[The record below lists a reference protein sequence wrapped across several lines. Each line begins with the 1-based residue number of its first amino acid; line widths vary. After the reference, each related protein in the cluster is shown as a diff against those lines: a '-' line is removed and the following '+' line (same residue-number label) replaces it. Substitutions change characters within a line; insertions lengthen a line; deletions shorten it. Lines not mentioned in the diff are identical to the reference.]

1 MANKRASSA
10 PNPLR
15 AAHDSR
21 KRSKASELW
30 FRKCNHGEALF
41 RAYLA
46 AQSVVPAAEAAAFW
60 AALRRP
66 LPITWWVHPRAPA
79 EFARR
84 LRASAHAAPAPW
96 AAGAGVWQASL
107 ERRALGAGGEAAA
120 LGALLAEGVA
130 AGALSRQE
138 AVSMLPVL
146 ALRVAP
152 GSRCLDVCASPGS
165 KTQQLLAAVAG
176 GASEARRVGMVVAN
190 DAHPQRVAALLDA
203 LGRHG
208 RSASELARLVVT
220 CHRGEA
226 LPAPARPF
234 GKRRGGGAGFDRV
247 LCDVPCSGDG
257 TIRKDASVLPRW
269 TPGVGNA
276 LHATQL
282 AIAWRGLELLRVGGL
297 LCYSTCSLNPIED
310 EAVVAALLGRA
321 AGAVELE
328 AWPADV
334 LPALRRRA
342 GLRSWRVADHADAD
356 DDDGDEEVALRWHAS
371 FDAAR
376 AAGVAH
382 AVPTMWP
389 PDAADAARLRLE
401 RCSRLLPHDQDTGG
415 FFVALLRKRA
425 PLGGGGGGG
434 GEAAADGELPPQL
447 LQPLPPAEAEAL
459 AGRAGLRRGAA
470 RRRLLRP
477 EGARGDRAVRVAP
490 PGFAAFAP
498 GALRVVSAGVP
509 LV

>member
-1 MANKRASSA
+1 
-10 PNPLR
+10 
-15 AAHDSR
+15 
-21 KRSKASELW
+21 
-30 FRKCNHGEALF
+30 
-41 RAYLA
+41 
-46 AQSVVPAAEAAAFW
+46 
-60 AALRRP
+60 
-66 LPITWWVHPRAPA
+66 
-79 EFARR
+79 
-84 LRASAHAAPAPW
+84 
-96 AAGAGVWQASL
+96 
-107 ERRALGAGGEAAA
+107 
-120 LGALLAEGVA
+120 
-130 AGALSRQE
+130 
-138 AVSMLPVL
+138 MLPVL

-321 AGAVELE
+321 AGRSSSRRGPPTSSRRCGGAPGC
-328 AWPADV
+328 AAGGSPTTPTPTTTTTARRWRCAGTRASTRRGRRASRTRCRRCGRPPPPTPRGCASSAARGCCRTTRTPA
-334 LPALRRRA
+334 ASSSRCCATRAARRR
-342 GLRSWRVADHADAD
+342 
-356 DDDGDEEVALRWHAS
+356 
-371 FDAAR
+371 
-376 AAGVAH
+376 
-382 AVPTMWP
+382 
-389 PDAADAARLRLE
+389 
-401 RCSRLLPHDQDTGG
+401 
-415 FFVALLRKRA
+415 
-425 PLGGGGGGG
+425 GGGG

-477 EGARGDRAVRVAP
+477 EARAVTARCASRRPASP
-490 PGFAAFAP
+490 PSRRARCAW
-498 GALRVVSAGVP
+498 
-509 LV
+509 

>member
-1 MANKRASSA
+1 MGG
-10 PNPLR
+10 
-15 AAHDSR
+15 AA
-21 KRSKASELW
+21 
-30 FRKCNHGEALF
+30 
-41 RAYLA
+41 
-46 AQSVVPAAEAAAFW
+46 PAAADQ
-60 AALRRP
+60 L
-66 LPITWWVHPRAPA
+66 VGAPA
-79 EFARR
+79 RAGV
-84 LRASAHAAPAPW
+84 RASAHAAPAPW

-356 DDDGDEEVALRWHAS
+356 DDDDDEEVALRWHAS

-389 PDAADAARLRLE
+389 PAAADAARLRLE

-415 FFVALLRKRA
+415 FFIALLRKRA
-425 PLGGGGGGG
+425 PLGEPAPPSARRERRAATSAAPSDAPARLVPMTHADADAL
-434 GEAAADGELPPQL
+434 GEMIGLGRRAARSRL
-447 LQPLPPAEAEAL
+447 LQP
-459 AGRAGLRRGAA
+459 
-470 RRRLLRP
+470 
-477 EGARGDRAVRVAP
+477 AVIDDSGHATPVWVAP
-490 PGFAAFAP
+490 AALDRGFAGVA
-498 GALRVVSAGVP
+498 GGVHVVSAGVELSAP
-509 LV
+509 Y